1 MAKAWLAGELLRK
14 AKACERRAWNGA
26 KKNNGP
32 RQKVCRSSLFFYF
45 CKKLVVNTDFAV
57 RAFDYAK

>member
-14 AKACERRAWNGA
+14 AKAFDLRAWNGT
-26 KKNNGP
+26 KNNEP
-32 RQKVCRSSLFFYF
+32 RQKVCRSPLFFYF